1 MQFALS
7 TNWCSQRLESGEAI
21 ADKALELGFDALE
34 LGFRTTPGQAD
45 GFRRALGRIRVGSVH
60 AFCPVPVS
68 APEGYPELYQLAS
81 LDEDARRIARVHVV
95 RNVEFAAS
103 MGADAVVL
111 HAGRV
116 DCGGWLKGRETKRR
130 VRRGRRLTDVFR
142 RELEALTPVLEKNG
156 VTLGL
161 ENLPYLEGYPA
172 EWELAQVCG
181 ELVRPWLDT
190 GHDHVR
196 AAQRHVARLDV
207 ARKIY
212 VPGVV
217 RLLQQRVGLLVS
229 QHLVAFLVQ
238 HFLPCQVSRL
248 HPIVETLYYCLA
260 GAFLIA
266 SLTEIGLL
274 VLFAKFLIT
283 NQSCGVPSVCQVL
296 GLLVRQCL
304 IDSGTSAGEIGS
316 LLQSEVLCFLHVC
329 LLGKAA
335 CAYQHQRC
343 HNKCLFHFAIS
354 QFTI

>member
-34 LGFRTTPGQAD
+34 LGFRTTPGQAE

-130 VRRGRRLTDVFR
+130 IRRGRRLTDVFK
-142 RELEALTPVLEKNG
+142 RELETVTPALEKNG
-156 VTLGL
+156 VVLGL

-172 EWELAQVCG
+172 EWELSKVCG
-181 ELVRPWLDT
+181 EWVRPWFDT

-196 AAQRHVARLDV
+196 SLRGWKDLAPGSDAAPPPVGMHINDSKGGDDHLAPGEGDVDFAALAALARST
-207 ARKIY
+207 R
-212 VPGVV
+212 
-217 RLLQQRVGLLVS
+217 
-229 QHLVAFLVQ
+229 HLVLEPA
-238 HFLPCQVSRL
+238 HSVSEDSLRAG
-248 HPIVETLYYCLA
+248 LA
-260 GAFLIA
+260 HLKQIWK
-266 SLTEIGLL
+266 T
-274 VLFAKFLIT
+274 
-283 NQSCGVPSVCQVL
+283 
-296 GLLVRQCL
+296 
-304 IDSGTSAGEIGS
+304 
-316 LLQSEVLCFLHVC
+316 
-329 LLGKAA
+329 
-335 CAYQHQRC
+335 
-343 HNKCLFHFAIS
+343 
-354 QFTI
+354 

>member
-34 LGFRTTPGQAD
+34 LGFRTSPGQAE
-45 GFRRALGRIRVGSVH
+45 GFRRALGRIKVGSVH

-142 RELEALTPVLEKNG
+142 RELEAIMPALEKNG

-172 EWELAQVCG
+172 EWELSQVCG
-181 ELVRPWLDT
+181 EWVRPWFDT

-196 AAQRHVARLDV
+196 ALQGWKDLAPGADAVPPPVGMHINDSKGGDDHLAPGEGDVDFAALAALARST
-207 ARKIY
+207 R
-212 VPGVV
+212 
-217 RLLQQRVGLLVS
+217 
-229 QHLVAFLVQ
+229 HLVLEPA
-238 HFLPCQVSRL
+238 HSVSEDSLRAG
-248 HPIVETLYYCLA
+248 LA
-260 GAFLIA
+260 HLKQIWQ
-266 SLTEIGLL
+266 T
-274 VLFAKFLIT
+274 
-283 NQSCGVPSVCQVL
+283 
-296 GLLVRQCL
+296 
-304 IDSGTSAGEIGS
+304 
-316 LLQSEVLCFLHVC
+316 
-329 LLGKAA
+329 
-335 CAYQHQRC
+335 
-343 HNKCLFHFAIS
+343 
-354 QFTI
+354 